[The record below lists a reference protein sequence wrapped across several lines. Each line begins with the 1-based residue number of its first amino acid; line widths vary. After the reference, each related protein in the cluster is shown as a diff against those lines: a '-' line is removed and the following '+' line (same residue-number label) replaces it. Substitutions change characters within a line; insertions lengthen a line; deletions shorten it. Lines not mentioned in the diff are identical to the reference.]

1 MDWPPLGVEGL
12 KFRALA
18 LRRNDWSS
26 SGLCLGV
33 FAGGGAML
41 LVGMEK
47 RLPTGS
53 VAPFSVYKPTSPSIA
68 LTKG

>member
-1 MDWPPLGVEGL
+1 ML
-12 KFRALA
+12 FRS
-18 LRRNDWSS
+18 LRQNDLRS
-26 SGLCLGV
+26 SGLCLGL
-33 FAGGGAML
+33 FAENGAML

-53 VAPFSVYKPTSPSIA
+53 VAPFSVYKPTTPPIA